1 MRSAKRT
8 LIRLGVAILGIGA
21 LLYVVLAFPDDARRA
36 VPREMPMSWV
46 HLGLL
51 LLLLFLIV
59 WLINYVRGL
68 GRED

>member
-21 LLYVVLAFPDDARRA
+21 LLYIVLADPDDARRV
-36 VPREMPMSWV
+36 VPREIPLLWV

-51 LLLLFLIV
+51 ILLLLLIV
-59 WLINYVRGL
+59 GLINYVRGL
-68 GRED
+68 SQED